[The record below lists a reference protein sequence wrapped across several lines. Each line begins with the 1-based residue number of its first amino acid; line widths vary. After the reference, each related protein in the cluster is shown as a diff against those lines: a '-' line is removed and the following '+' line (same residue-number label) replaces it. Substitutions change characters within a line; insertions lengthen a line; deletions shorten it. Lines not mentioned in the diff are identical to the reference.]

1 MAAVYPEKGGTL
13 QGDIGVLSQ
22 ETEEDSSSAGVPS
35 NLKQIQSND
44 RGAFVDSRL
53 NVSGPATSKN
63 HAEIDGMN
71 AMQSIIIKEE
81 RIEDDEYIQINLN
94 DVGEDSE
101 ESDGDNRNESVQEEE
116 NVDGE

>member
-13 QGDIGVLSQ
+13 QGDIRILSQ
-22 ETEEDSSSAGVPS
+22 ENEEDSSNAGVPS
-35 NLKQIQSND
+35 NPKQIQAED

-101 ESDGDNRNESVQEEE
+101 SDADNRNESVQEEE

>member
-13 QGDIGVLSQ
+13 LGNIGALSQ
-22 ETEEDSSSAGVPS
+22 ENAEDNSSAGAPS
-35 NLKQIQSND
+35 NPKQIQAKD
-44 RGAFVDSRL
+44 RGASADSRL

-71 AMQSIIIKEE
+71 AMQSITIKEE
-81 RIEDDEYIQINLN
+81 RIEDEEYIQINLN

-101 ESDGDNRNESVQEEE
+101 ESASENENESVQEE